1 MTRDLAVAAAL
12 AGPPAQAAC
21 RLLGWLL
28 TSGPVTVRI
37 TEVEAYAGP
46 DDPASHAWRG
56 RTPRTAVMF
65 GPAGHAYVYLSY
77 GMHHCLNVVTGPD
90 GTAAAALVR
99 AGEVVQGAP
108 DARLR
113 RPAAASDADL
123 ARGPGRLA
131 AALGL
136 DRSFSGLDLLDPDSP
151 LRLVAANQSAV
162 ALRGPRV
169 GVARGADTA
178 WRFWLPDEPT
188 VSAYRRSPRAGP
200 AGSPGAAD
208 SEPRGR
214 P

>member
-1 MTRDLAVAAAL
+1 MTRDSAVAEAL
-12 AGPPAQAAC
+12 TAPPAEAAR

-28 TSGPVTVRI
+28 TCGTVTVRI

-46 DDPASHAWRG
+46 QDPASHAWRG

-65 GPAGHAYVYLSY
+65 GPAGYAYIYLSY

-99 AGEVVQGAP
+99 AGEVVHGVA
-108 DARLR
+108 DARSR
-113 RPAAASDADL
+113 RPAAASDVEL

-136 DRSFSGLDLLDPDSP
+136 DRSFSGLDLLAPASP
-151 LRLVAANQSAV
+151 LRLVPAEQSAAAV
-162 ALRGPRV
+162 SGPRV

-178 WRFWLPDEPT
+178 WRFWLPGEPT
-188 VSAYRRSPRAGP
+188 VSSYRRSPRAGP
-200 AGSPGAAD
+200 AESTGAAD
-208 SEPRGR
+208 SGAHDQR
-214 P
+214 